1 MFLRSFPSW
10 GYLETKTIFGGFW
23 KIVVRVRHMGNHF
36 PLSRDKHKHFWNHH
50 LCKNTFPF
58 NISLSPQR
66 DDEKHGQ
73 RAFSKTREWSHH
85 GSYHEIVNLYILSFF
100 AVSYLRTWKHPI
112 VQLDIFEKKKEN
124 TSSKE
129 LVTNTAGV
137 PSAFG
142 VLYGWLGPSAALLAP
157 FRRIDAS

>member
-23 KIVVRVRHMGNHF
+23 KIVVRVRHMGNLF

-50 LCKNTFPF
+50 LCQTIFLF
-58 NISLSPQR
+58 NISSSPQR

-73 RAFSKTREWSHH
+73 R
-85 GSYHEIVNLYILSFF
+85 VNFYILSFF

-112 VQLDIFEKKKEN
+112 VQLDIFEKKKKKTHPPRN
-124 TSSKE
+124 WSPK
-129 LVTNTAGV
+129 
-137 PSAFG
+137 
-142 VLYGWLGPSAALLAP
+142 LLAFLP
-157 FRRIDAS
+157 LLAFYMGGWDPPQHYCSLRSDASMHHNHRGVEVP